1 MDDILNIMN
10 KRFDVLEKRY
20 EELEKNYELIKE
32 ENKKYKSA
40 IQNNEQIIMILK
52 KQIILVRKENQINL
66 NNLKE
71 YFIKLLP
78 DLKQIENKENI
89 KKGNNEIIINEEK
102 KEMMDIGNI
111 YKTMIE
117 IIDKK
122 IQEFELNF
130 VKLLDNKKLNKKYLK
145 KLEEIN
151 PQPHKIEKKK
161 AIIDIKDRTI
171 DELLIDKLIKIFSEQ
186 SPNIDIND
194 INDLKK
200 ICSTLIIYKKEPEEK
215 ISEFIIK
222 NLNNFQNE
230 LDENSKTYY
239 AIKKT
244 KIFESIEDI
253 SLLKNIE
260 TEDNEKY
267 IKRFREKY
275 GITEKDYSNKN
286 LKKLIKKDYKEIDIL
301 KHILAELEYLK
312 NK

>member
-10 KRFDVLEKRY
+10 KRFEVLEKRY
-20 EELEKNYELIKE
+20 EDLEKNYELIKK
-32 ENKKYKSA
+32 ENKQYKSA
-40 IQNNEQIIMILK
+40 IQNNEQTIMILK

-78 DLKQIENKENI
+78 DLKQIIENKENT

-151 PQPHKIEKKK
+151 PQPHKIEIKK
-161 AIIDIKDRTI
+161 AIIGIKDRTI

-200 ICSTLIIYKKEPEEK
+200 ICSTILINKNDPSEK
-215 ISEFIIK
+215 ISEFLIK
-222 NLNNFQNE
+222 NLNNFQNK
-230 LDENSKTYY
+230 LDENSKTNY
-239 AIKKT
+239 AEKKT
-244 KIFESIEDI
+244 KLFDSIQDI
-253 SLLKNIE
+253 SLLKNIKAE
-260 TEDNEKY
+260 NNEQY
-267 IKRFREKY
+267 IKQFREKY
-275 GITEKDYSNKN
+275 GITEEDYCDRNLKN
-286 LKKLIKKDYKEIDIL
+286 LMKKNYKEIDIL
-301 KHILAELEYLK
+301 KTILTKLKYLK
-312 NK
+312 